1 MTIPAPGTSL
11 RPEQEAFKDLK
22 FGMFVHWSLFSL
34 PTGHQRWKTPEG
46 AAQQFMAD
54 RFDAGQWLDV
64 AEGAGAR
71 YITFTAKH
79 HDGFCLFSSQ
89 LTEFCSAK
97 TPARK
102 DFVGLLSDE
111 CRRRG
116 MPLFIY
122 YSLPD
127 LHHPGFTPGQPD
139 EWEGYI
145 EYYQGQ
151 IAELS
156 TNYGRVAGFWLDPGP
171 WHGPDHDYRL
181 TRTETIIK
189 ELQPHALVMGRDFYE
204 AEKNAPN
211 LPGTLGY
218 LDDHGEGIPR
228 EMPAP
233 SPGNWPFEV
242 CDTMNDSWQYNE
254 SDTNFKSPDSIIR
267 KLVSIVGT
275 GGNYLLNVSPM
286 ASGEVDSRQVGIL
299 QEVGA
304 WLDAKGDSVYGTRP
318 FIPPTRWGVAVSRD
332 NTAYL
337 HVMTTDD
344 VIMETP
350 VPGGGLRSFGLMGG
364 EGLRFT
370 RKDSAIE
377 IHVPPASRDGIDTV
391 ITAELD
397 RESG

>member
-1 MTIPAPGTSL
+1 
-11 RPEQEAFKDLK
+11 
-22 FGMFVHWSLFSL
+22 
-34 PTGHQRWKTPEG
+34 
-46 AAQQFMAD
+46 
-54 RFDAGQWLDV
+54 
-64 AEGAGAR
+64 
-71 YITFTAKH
+71 
-79 HDGFCLFSSQ
+79 
-89 LTEFCSAK
+89 
-97 TPARK
+97 
-102 DFVGLLSDE
+102 
-111 CRRRG
+111 
-116 MPLFIY
+116 
-122 YSLPD
+122 
-127 LHHPGFTPGQPD
+127 
-139 EWEGYI
+139 
-145 EYYQGQ
+145 
-151 IAELS
+151 
-156 TNYGRVAGFWLDPGP
+156 
-171 WHGPDHDYRL
+171 
-181 TRTETIIK
+181 
-189 ELQPHALVMGRDFYE
+189 
-204 AEKNAPN
+204 
-211 LPGTLGY
+211 
-218 LDDHGEGIPR
+218 
-228 EMPAP
+228 MPAP